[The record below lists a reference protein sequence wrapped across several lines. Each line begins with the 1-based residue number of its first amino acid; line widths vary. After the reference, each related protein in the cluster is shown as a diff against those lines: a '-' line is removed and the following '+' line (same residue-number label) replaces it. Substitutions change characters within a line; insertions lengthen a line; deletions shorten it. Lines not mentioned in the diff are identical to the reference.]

1 MVKPEIIHSL
11 ETRVNKDGVDSLI
24 KENYMDGPKGL
35 TFSLLHKTK
44 DDFYR
49 LSGKEKEPGHFDV
62 KEKKGEKEEVLTLDT
77 KSLLGHVKSDKRLV
91 FLVSYLK
98 TRQVPAKLQ
107 SRAKKAGSKKSSS
120 KKSSSKKVSS
130 KKSGSK
136 KVGSKKAS
144 SKKVGSK
151 KASSKK
157 ASSKKVGS
165 KKSKSSS
172 MMMPLVGGK
181 KSKKSST
188 KKVGS
193 KKTKASVSKKAKTKT
208 SRKTKTSKKSKSKS
222 KSKSKAQA

>member
-120 KKSSSKKVSS
+120 KKSSSKKVGS

-136 KVGSKKAS
+136 KVG
-144 SKKVGSK
+144 
-151 KASSKK
+151 SKK